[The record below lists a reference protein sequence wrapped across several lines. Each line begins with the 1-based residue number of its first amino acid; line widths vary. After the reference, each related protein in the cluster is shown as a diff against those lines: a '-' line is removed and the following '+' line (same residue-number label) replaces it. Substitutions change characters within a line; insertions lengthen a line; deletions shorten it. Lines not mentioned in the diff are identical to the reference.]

1 MNWRTPEYLIMGGW
15 AVHLRVIATYSR
27 KSKIFFKIIC
37 FTWNMDNLE
46 MVEMK
51 LWPEG
56 HWFEFPDQHQ
66 EGEKKVVIT
75 LK

>member
-1 MNWRTPEYLIMGGW
+1 
-15 AVHLRVIATYSR
+15 
-27 KSKIFFKIIC
+27 
-37 FTWNMDNLE
+37 MDNLE

-56 HWFEFPDQHQ
+56 HWFEFPDQRQ